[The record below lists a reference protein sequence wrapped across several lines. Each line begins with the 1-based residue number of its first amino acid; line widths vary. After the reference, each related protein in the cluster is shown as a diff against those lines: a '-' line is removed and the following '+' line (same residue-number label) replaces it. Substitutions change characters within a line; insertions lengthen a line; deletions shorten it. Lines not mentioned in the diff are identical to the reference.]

1 VFIGWLKFADVSEL
15 VSIAD
20 EVGWLVDGYH
30 VKLMMMHSP
39 HLCYGAYDEGRL
51 VGAIMAIEFEHS
63 SMMKYF
69 MVRESHQKQ
78 GVGRRLFETLLG
90 AIDREGRKIYLHA
103 NPALLPFFEQYGFE
117 AKMEIGRFV
126 NVGKVPP
133 FNFTN
138 AHAKELDGGNFES
151 VISAIDKETFHENRM
166 DFLLDE
172 MERNSSLK
180 FTLPNGFQH
189 SSVVNARHVFLG
201 PWQVRTGHEDEAEK
215 MMRGVL
221 YFRGLKKVVADVP
234 LGVKHVVDL
243 YQRYHFQ
250 NKQRFIHMSR
260 GAGSDVR
267 FENIYAF
274 SL

>member
-1 VFIGWLKFADVSEL
+1 MFIGWLKFADVSEL
-15 VSIAD
+15 VKISEDI
-20 EVGWLVDGYH
+20 GWLLDGYH

-39 HLCYGAYDEGRL
+39 HLCYGAYEDGKL
-51 VGAIMAIEFEHS
+51 IGAVMAVEFEKS
-63 SMMKYF
+63 AMIKYF
-69 MVRESHQKQ
+69 MVEKSHQKQ
-78 GVGRRLFETLLG
+78 GIGKRMFETLFKALK
-90 AIDREGRKIYLHA
+90 ADYETIYIHA
-103 NPALLPFFEQYGFE
+103 NPNLVDFFQGYGFE
-117 AKMEIGRFV
+117 SKMEVGRFI

-138 AHAKELDGGNFES
+138 AHAKELDGGNFEA
-151 VISAIDKETFHENRM
+151 VIAKIDKETFNENRM

-180 FTLPNGFQH
+180 LTLSNGFQH
-189 SSVVNARHVFLG
+189 SSIVNARSVYLG
-201 PWQVRTGHEDEAEK
+201 PWQVRKGFEEEAEK

-234 LGVKHVVDL
+234 LNIEHVVDL
-243 YQRYHFQ
+243 YKRYHFQ
-250 NKQRFIHMSR
+250 SKQKFVHMVYGKSN
-260 GAGSDVR
+260 DVN